1 MLTGGINGIRAPS
14 EYTGL
19 QVVSDVLDNCKEN
32 TIKRRN
38 TSSRSDPPA
47 STPRTSAGTGAAN
60 AGAKA
65 AKAAK
70 RAKDLDSMFAVGGD
84 ERK

>member
-1 MLTGGINGIRAPS
+1 MLTGRIRAS
-14 EYTGL
+14 QYIGL
-19 QVVSDVLDNCKEN
+19 EVIGDILDNYNEN

-38 TSSRSDPPA
+38 TSSRGDPPA
-47 STPRTSAGTGAAN
+47 VTPRTSGTGAAN
-60 AGAKA
+60 AGTKA
-65 AKAAK
+65 AKATK

>member
-1 MLTGGINGIRAPS
+1 MLTGRIRASQYIGLEVIGDILDNYNGI
-14 EYTGL
+14 
-19 QVVSDVLDNCKEN
+19 

-38 TSSRSDPPA
+38 TSSREDSPA
-47 STPRTSAGTGAAN
+47 VTPTTSGTGAAN
-60 AGAKA
+60 AGMKA
-65 AKAAK
+65 AKATK